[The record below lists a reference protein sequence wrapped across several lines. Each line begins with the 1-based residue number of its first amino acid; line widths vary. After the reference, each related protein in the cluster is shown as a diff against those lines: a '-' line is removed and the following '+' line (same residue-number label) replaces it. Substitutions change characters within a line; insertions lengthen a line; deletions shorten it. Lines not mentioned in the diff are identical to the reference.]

1 MQRNVEVNSPLLSL
15 GGTLFWGR
23 CQCLWQ
29 VSITVQAP
37 SLLAFNDLMEIDCIV
52 ECLERLPDFM
62 GRADFQG

>member
-1 MQRNVEVNSPLLSL
+1 VQRNVEVNSPLLSM
-15 GGTLFWGR
+15 GSALFRGR

-37 SLLAFNDLMEIDCIV
+37 PLSAFNDLMEIDRII
-52 ECLERLPDFM
+52 ECLERLPDFI